1 MCLFRHFSRQRAVP
15 PWHLFEHARS
25 TVLQQFDCHLL
36 PVLVPV
42 DATPPKKIRT
52 LKKNNSIKSMRLS
65 QGKMK
70 LHYKA
75 LQVHTKRDA
84 VCNFGSSLCHQGQSH
99 LTLPGSHPLGPQ
111 YRLTLSHLSYHEGEE
126 TIFLVNSITVCEFAH
141 NGHFTHCISLLL
153 AEDQILDENR
163 HKVLSNC

>member
-99 LTLPGSHPLGPQ
+99 LTLPGITPSRPPVQTHTF
-111 YRLTLSHLSYHEGEE
+111 TLIIPRRRGDY
-126 TIFLVNSITVCEFAH
+126 FLVNSITVCEFAH

-153 AEDQILDENR
+153 AEDQILHENR